1 MALRVPG
8 PPITDPRPVLR
19 RRLPKQNAPPG
30 PPRAPPPPPPEH
42 PEVRVVPPPGRP
54 ADREPPPQGDPLVGR
69 LVLRADRAER
79 KGPHRRL
86 PLRRVL
92 VQGLREPEEHVGRGA
107 DPVPEALRQSRAL
120 GLGEAGRRLRGS
132 GRDARRRGG
141 HQALTSGAIGAPGGA
156 TARRG
161 GISGTATTG
170 GGAIPGRGG
179 SGGGAGRGARPGPP
193 GPPR

>member
-19 RRLPKQNAPPG
+19 RRLPDQADPPG
-30 PPRAPPPPPPEH
+30 PPRRPPPRLPEH
-42 PEVRVVPPPGRP
+42 PEVRLVPPPVRR

-92 VQGLREPEEHVGRGA
+92 VPGLREPEEHVGRGA
-107 DPVPEALRQSRAL
+107 GPVPAARAP
-120 GLGEAGRRLRGS
+120 
-132 GRDARRRGG
+132 
-141 HQALTSGAIGAPGGA
+141 AP
-156 TARRG
+156 
-161 GISGTATTG
+161 
-170 GGAIPGRGG
+170 P
-179 SGGGAGRGARPGPP
+179 
-193 GPPR
+193 